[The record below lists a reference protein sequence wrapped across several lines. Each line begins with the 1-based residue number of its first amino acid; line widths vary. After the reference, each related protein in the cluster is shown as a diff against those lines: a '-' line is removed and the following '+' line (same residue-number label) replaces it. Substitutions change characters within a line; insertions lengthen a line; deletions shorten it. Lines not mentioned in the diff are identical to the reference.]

1 MRGLLLSRM
10 IFPPPCLR
18 LPLYCP
24 FLCASLSPAPP
35 TLRSQCLT
43 LLSHRPWNYPY
54 IISLAPLV
62 GAIAAGCPV
71 VLKPSE
77 HTPAVSSLYAE
88 LFAKYLD
95 QDAYAVVNGAISET
109 ALLLDLKWGEL
120 SSLRVAETLEMGER
134 PSRARDDSARNLD

>member
-1 MRGLLLSRM
+1 MSRFAWPATFENGFSSTVPAPSPLSP
-10 IFPPPCLR
+10 I
-18 LPLYCP
+18 PLHIT
-24 FLCASLSPAPP
+24 FTCASHARNVS
-35 TLRSQCLT
+35 R
-43 LLSHRPWNYPY
+43 SHRPWNYPY

-120 SSLRVAETLEMGER
+120 SNLRVAGTLEMGER
-134 PSRARDDSARNLD
+134 PSRIRDDSARNLD